1 MTTGEI
7 ADTLE
12 LTAKLMELHQENPFK
27 VKAIA
32 GGAYKLGKTRIEL
45 EGKTQAEIEQIE
57 GIGKG
62 LAAKIVELL
71 EKGTTAELE
80 ELKSKTPAGVIEIM
94 NIKGLGPKK
103 VRQLWQE
110 LQIESVG
117 ELLYACNENRLI
129 DLKGF
134 GTKTQES
141 IKQNIEFALSNSGK
155 LHYAN
160 AERLAL
166 ALLNGLKKVKGV
178 FEDVAFTGELRR
190 RNNIITKIEL
200 LCSVGDLER
209 AKTGLTNAGYS
220 EDEEIEN
227 TFISGNAGCPVFIYL
242 CEPDNFYKEL
252 FLTTGSSDFIQD
264 FLEVEMD
271 APESEEAIFE
281 SLNLQYIAPELRE
294 SQNIISLAEENK
306 IPNLIEYKD
315 LKGSLHNHST
325 YSDGM
330 HSLEEMAVHCK
341 GLGFEYLGI
350 CDHSQ
355 SAFYADGL
363 KPETVLIQQQEI
375 EKLNIQLAPFKI
387 FKGIESDILN
397 DGSLDYTEDILKTF
411 DFVVASIHSN
421 LKMTEEKANARLI
434 KAIENPYTTIL
445 GHPTGRLLLARQG
458 YPIDHKK
465 IIDACA
471 ANGVIIELN
480 AHPYRLDIDWTW
492 IPYCLEKGVKISIN
506 PDAHQKEGYHDMQY
520 GVYSARKGMLDK
532 KNCFNCLTL
541 TEIEDYFIKRKGR
554 IQ

>member
-1 MTTGEI
+1 MTTEEI

-12 LTAKLMELHQENPFK
+12 LTAKLMELHEENPFK
-27 VKAIA
+27 VKAVA
-32 GGAYKLGKTRIEL
+32 GGAYRLGKTRIEL
-45 EGKTQAEIEQIE
+45 AGKTQDEIAQIE

-62 LAAKIVELL
+62 IAAKISELL

-80 ELKSKTPAGVIEIM
+80 ELKSKTPQGVIEIM

-103 VRQLWQE
+103 VRQLWLE
-110 LQIESVG
+110 LKIESVG

-141 IKQNIEFALSNSGK
+141 VKQNIEFALNNSGK

-166 ALLNGLKKVKGV
+166 TLLNGLKKVKGV
-178 FEDVAFTGELRR
+178 FEEVSFTGELRR

-200 LCSVGDLER
+200 LCAVSDLDR
-209 AKTGLTNAGYS
+209 AKTGLSNAGYT

-227 TFISGNAGCPVFIYL
+227 TFSSGNAGCPVFIYL

-252 FLTTGSSDFIQD
+252 FLTTGSGDFIHD

-271 APESEEAIFE
+271 APGSEEAIFE
-281 SLNLQYIAPELRE
+281 SLDLQYIEPELRE
-294 SQNIISLAEENK
+294 STNIISLAEGNK
-306 IPNLIEYKD
+306 IPGLIEYKD
-315 LKGSLHNHST
+315 LKGSLHNHSS

-341 GLGFEYLGI
+341 SLGFEYLGI

-375 EKLNIQLAPFKI
+375 EKLNVQLAPFKI

-397 DGSLDYTEDILKTF
+397 DGGLDYTEDILKTF
-411 DFVVASIHSN
+411 DFVVASVHSN
-421 LKMTEEKANARLI
+421 LKMTEEKANVRLI

-445 GHPTGRLLLARQG
+445 GHPTGRLLLARPG

-506 PDAHQKEGYHDMQY
+506 PDAHQKEGYYDMQY

-532 KNCFNCLTL
+532 QNCFNAMSLA
-541 TEIEDYFIKRKGR
+541 EMEKYFVSRKNFVK
-554 IQ
+554 